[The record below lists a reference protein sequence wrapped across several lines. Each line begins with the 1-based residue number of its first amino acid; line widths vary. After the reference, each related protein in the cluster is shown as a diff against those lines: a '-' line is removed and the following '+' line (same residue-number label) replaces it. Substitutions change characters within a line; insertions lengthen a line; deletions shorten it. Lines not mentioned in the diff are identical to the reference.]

1 MHTHT
6 HKALIEKTPRNA
18 TAMAQASTCGVS
30 CCFYYPAPLV
40 TPAASLHGVH
50 SITFPT
56 VPGAKRLGLTSLQK
70 QNSHP
75 EWQQTVIVPHTNI
88 PFFWKTCAANLMTTR
103 RSSHSVH
110 QHHHPYSAPTLL
122 GWLWLQAAE
131 AESLKN
137 IYELG
142 LRAPSHIRTI
152 GVDCNWSAG
161 GAWEF
166 DGGIVKCCIV

>member
-70 QNSHP
+70 KP
-75 EWQQTVIVPHTNI
+75 PR
-88 PFFWKTCAANLMTTR
+88 MTTNSNSSAHKHSLLLENMR
-103 RSSHSVH
+103 RKFNDNPALKSLGASASS
-110 QHHHPYSAPTLL
+110 P
-122 GWLWLQAAE
+122 LQRTY
-131 AESLKN
+131 
-137 IYELG
+137 IVG
-142 LRAPSHIRTI
+142 LVVVASCRS
-152 GVDCNWSAG
+152 
-161 GAWEF
+161 
-166 DGGIVKCCIV
+166 